1 MQIKCL
7 AGVADAKVT
16 NATAQ
21 TKPKDFDEWIM
32 RVQGKGIADL
42 FMRPYNFKV
51 CLPHLLHTLPLV
63 SSFVFAEQESPV
75 DMAVYLSTT
84 STSASQCKL
93 SPQIFA
99 PNQDRRFLS

>member
-1 MQIKCL
+1 MVLVQIKCL

-51 CLPHLLHTLPLV
+51 LR
-63 SSFVFAEQESPV
+63 
-75 DMAVYLSTT
+75 LSTT
-84 STSASQCKL
+84 M
-93 SPQIFA
+93 
-99 PNQDRRFLS
+99 